1 MSERIDLHSS
11 FLPHILSLNAPERL
25 EKTFFSGNHSTNP
38 FDTEDLSSLSFKEE
52 EPTYGTASSLSQLE
66 TSEPQLDMYR
76 SILKRLT
83 IMSDA
88 LMRNVLKDKDCTEY
102 ILRIIMKN
110 EELRIIEPTIQ
121 KDFKNLQGRSAIL
134 DCVAQDANGTL
145 YNIEIQQESEGASP
159 KRARYHSGLLDMNF
173 LKQGHDFDELPET
186 YVIFITRDDIFGE
199 DKPLY
204 QIQRMFEHTNEPF
217 NDGSHILYVNSSCQD
232 SSKLGQL
239 MQDLHCE
246 NADDMFSP
254 VLSKRVRELKE
265 TPEGVAVM
273 CKEMD
278 MLYRLGEERGERRG
292 EKRGEIRGKKEG
304 EHLATARN
312 ILHIVQKM
320 KISPDEAMDILDIAL
335 DERDVYRKELM

>member
-1 MSERIDLHSS
+1 
-11 FLPHILSLNAPERL
+11 
-25 EKTFFSGNHSTNP
+25 
-38 FDTEDLSSLSFKEE
+38 
-52 EPTYGTASSLSQLE
+52 
-66 TSEPQLDMYR
+66 
-76 SILKRLT
+76 
-83 IMSDA
+83 
-88 LMRNVLKDKDCTEY
+88 
-102 ILRIIMKN
+102 
-110 EELRIIEPTIQ
+110 
-121 KDFKNLQGRSAIL
+121 
-134 DCVAQDANGTL
+134 
-145 YNIEIQQESEGASP
+145 
-159 KRARYHSGLLDMNF
+159 
-173 LKQGHDFDELPET
+173 
-186 YVIFITRDDIFGE
+186 
-199 DKPLY
+199 
-204 QIQRMFEHTNEPF
+204 MFEHINEPI

-232 SSKLGQL
+232 SSMLGQL

-292 EKRGEIRGKKEG
+292 ERRT
-304 EHLATARN
+304 TARN